1 MKDFFKAFLSF
12 GLASSIEKLL
22 GFIILPIYTR
32 EFNKIE
38 YGVIDMVS
46 TIISVAIIFGLLQ
59 LETALQRYYYEYKGV
74 KRKLLIT
81 NTYFWI
87 GGCSAVIGTLIFC
100 IAPIISE
107 KLFKTNAYAA
117 LIRIAAFQ
125 LPLANLSMLGLLLLR
140 YEKENIK
147 FLTVIITKV
156 IFSLLFVY
164 LFVIYLRMGLTG
176 VFYAQV
182 TSMLITTFL
191 VTFFVHK
198 NFIFKYSNHLSF
210 KNFKYALPQMP
221 AGVGSMVLGQADR
234 FFMLGYLSLGAI
246 GIYSVSIK
254 LASSIQ
260 LVNTA
265 FILAWAPFMHGQ
277 FKKPNNKIVF
287 ANVFPIVVAGTFLFV
302 CLISLFSQ
310 EMVKILAT
318 KEFYSSYKY
327 IGGLA
332 LFFSLYIIKET
343 IDIGPKIKE
352 KTKYLSFTFFLSV
365 IVNVSCL
372 FLLIRHFH
380 IEGVVISMIITNLFL
395 IVISWII
402 SNKLYY
408 ISFSVSKF
416 IILLIPALFL
426 SVLPMLID
434 LALLIR
440 ICISICC
447 IFFYA
452 ILLLS
457 FYKQFKSLVFHS
469 GRTLSLKSNRL
480 PDVP

>member
-1 MKDFFKAFLSF
+1 MKDFFKAFMSF

-46 TIISVAIIFGLLQ
+46 TVISVATIFSLLQ
-59 LETALQRYYYEYKGV
+59 LETSLQRYYYEYKDL

-81 NTYFWI
+81 NTYIWI
-87 GGCSAVIGTLIFC
+87 GGCSAAIGTLIFC
-100 IAPIISE
+100 TSSVISQ
-107 KLFKTNAYAA
+107 KLFKTHEYVGLIKMAA
-117 LIRIAAFQ
+117 IQ
-125 LPLANLSMLGLLLLR
+125 LPLGNLGMLGLLLLR
-140 YEKENIK
+140 YQQKNIK

-156 IFSLLFVY
+156 VFSLFFVY
-164 LFVIYLRMGLTG
+164 LFVIYLRLGLFG
-176 VFYAQV
+176 VFYAQAS
-182 TSMLITTFL
+182 SMLITTFI
-191 VTFFVHK
+191 VTFFVRDS
-198 NFIFKYSNHLSF
+198 FVFRFSSNISYR
-210 KNFKYALPQMP
+210 NFKYALPQMP
-221 AGVGSMVLGQADR
+221 AGVGSMVLGQANR

-260 LVNTA
+260 IVNTA
-265 FILAWAPFMHGQ
+265 FILAWAPFMHAQ
-277 FKKPNNKIVF
+277 FKKQNNKIVF

-310 EMVKILAT
+310 EMVKLLAT

-332 LFFSLYIIKET
+332 LFFSLYIIKEI

-352 KTKYLSFTFFLSV
+352 KTKFLSFTFFLSV
-365 IVNVSCL
+365 IVNLISL
-372 FLLIRHFH
+372 FFFIRYFQ

-395 IVISWII
+395 IVVSWLI

-408 ISFSVSKF
+408 IPFSISKF
-416 IILLIPALFL
+416 LILLMPALLL
-426 SVLPMLID
+426 SLVTMVTD
-434 LALLIR
+434 LSLYIR
-440 ICISICC
+440 IIISVFCIL
-447 IFFYA
+447 FYG
-452 ILLLS
+452 ILLLRY
-457 FYKQFKSLVFHS
+457 YKYFNSLVISFDS
-469 GRTLSLKSNRL
+469 
-480 PDVP
+480 P

>member
-32 EFNKIE
+32 EFNKTE
-38 YGVIDMVS
+38 YGVMDMVS

-59 LETALQRYYYEYKGV
+59 LETALQRYYYEYKGI

-87 GGCSAVIGTLIFC
+87 GGCSTAIGTVIFC
-100 IAPIISE
+100 IASVISE
-107 KLFKTNAYAA
+107 KLFKTNEYAN
-117 LIRIAAFQ
+117 LIRTAAFQ

-156 IFSLLFVY
+156 VFSLFFVY
-164 LFVIYLRMGLTG
+164 LFVIYLRLGLSG

-182 TSMLITTFL
+182 SSMLITTSI
-191 VTFFVHK
+191 VTFFVRR
-198 NFIFKYSNHLSF
+198 NFVFRYSNHLSLR
-210 KNFKYALPQMP
+210 NFKYALPQMP
-221 AGVGSMVLGQADR
+221 AGIGSMVLGQADR

-265 FILAWAPFMHGQ
+265 FILAWAPFMHAQ
-277 FKKPNNKIVF
+277 FKKQNNKIVF
-287 ANVFPIVVAGTFLFV
+287 ASVFPIVVAGTFLFV

-310 EMVKILAT
+310 EMVKLLAT

-332 LFFSLYIIKET
+332 LFFSLYIVKET
-343 IDIGPKIKE
+343 VDIGPKIKE
-352 KTKYLSFTFFLSV
+352 KTKFLSFTFFLSV
-365 IVNVSCL
+365 LVNLSSL
-372 FLLIRHFH
+372 FFLIKHFQ
-380 IEGVVISMIITNLFL
+380 IEGVVISMIITNIFL

-416 IILLIPALFL
+416 VVLLIPALLL
-426 SVLPMLID
+426 SVFSMIID
-434 LALLIR
+434 LDLYIR
-440 ICISICC
+440 IIISIFCIS
-447 IFFYA
+447 FYT
-452 ILLLS
+452 ILLGR
-457 FYKQFKSLVFHS
+457 FYKQFKSSIPSPVYIPES
-469 GRTLSLKSNRL
+469 
-480 PDVP
+480 V

>member
-32 EFNKIE
+32 RFNKVE

-46 TIISVAIIFGLLQ
+46 TVIGVAIIFGLLQ
-59 LETALQRYYYEYKGV
+59 LETSLQRYYYECKGV

-87 GGCSAVIGTLIFC
+87 GGCSAAIGTLIFC
-100 IAPIISE
+100 MASVISQ
-107 KLFKTNAYAA
+107 KLFKTNEYAS
-117 LIRIAAFQ
+117 LIKIAAFQ
-125 LPLANLSMLGLLLLR
+125 LPLGNLSMLGLLLLR
-140 YEKENIK
+140 FEKENIK

-156 IFSLLFVY
+156 VFSLFFVY
-164 LFVIYLRMGLTG
+164 LFVIFLKLGLSG

-182 TSMLITTFL
+182 SSIFITTSL
-191 VTFFVHK
+191 VTFFVRNNFVFRYSK
-198 NFIFKYSNHLSF
+198 NISF
-210 KNFKYALPQMP
+210 RNFKYALPQMP
-221 AGVGSMVLGQADR
+221 AGVGSMVLGQANR
-234 FFMLGYLSLGAI
+234 FFMLGYLTLGAI

-254 LASSIQ
+254 LASTIQ
-260 LVNTA
+260 LINTA
-265 FILAWAPFMHGQ
+265 FILAWAPFMHAQ
-277 FKKPNNKIVF
+277 FKKQNNKIVF

-310 EMVKILAT
+310 EMVRLLAT
-318 KEFYSSYKY
+318 KEFYNSYKY

-352 KTKYLSFTFFLSV
+352 KTKFLSFTFFLSV
-365 IVNVSCL
+365 IINLSSL
-372 FLLIRHFH
+372 FIFIKYFQ
-380 IEGVVISMIITNLFL
+380 IEGVVFSMIITNLFL

-408 ISFSVSKF
+408 IPFSISKF
-416 IILLIPALFL
+416 VILLVPA
-426 SVLPMLID
+426 
-434 LALLIR
+434 
-440 ICISICC
+440 
-447 IFFYA
+447 
-452 ILLLS
+452 LLLS
-457 FYKQFKSLVFHS
+457 FLPMIKDLVIFNRIIISIGCFLFYGILLSKFYKQYKFSVINSMPF
-469 GRTLSLKSNRL
+469 
-480 PDVP
+480 P